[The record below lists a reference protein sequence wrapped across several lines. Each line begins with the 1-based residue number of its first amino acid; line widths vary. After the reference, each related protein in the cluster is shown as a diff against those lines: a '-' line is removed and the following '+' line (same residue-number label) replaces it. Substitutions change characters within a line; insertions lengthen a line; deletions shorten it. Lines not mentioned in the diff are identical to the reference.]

1 MPSFLVLVSFCVCNY
16 FLACEFHSLV
26 LFGNLVHVVY
36 LLTGLRK
43 KTVSPGV
50 SGLDD
55 HLRNPG
61 TTDLFGSSDAIVKH
75 LLEVSTV
82 WARKGEKWA
91 KPDFLT
97 ACF

>member
-1 MPSFLVLVSFCVCNY
+1 MCAAF
-16 FLACEFHSLV
+16 
-26 LFGNLVHVVY
+26 

-55 HLRNPG
+55 HIRNPG

-75 LLEVSTV
+75 LLEVCSEGAGRGWSELRTV
-82 WARKGEKWA
+82 RICIYSDSVLLGKSLVRKQYSREGWK
-91 KPDFLT
+91 KDRI
-97 ACF
+97 